1 MKIQKTHTLLV
12 PALGKTEVVIR
23 ALSYEEDAELVEL
36 ATKKDAD
43 KKPIKDENG
52 EVIINAE
59 KLLELRSFKMTGIDE
74 KDFFDLSQPDIT
86 TIQNWNHIF
95 TTQDSVSVASLLGFK
110 VGKKP
115 WTVGDDMN
123 PLLLQPLDNRDSYA
137 LKYPTG
143 RLTKAMDAQKTD
155 DERTFTITAGCTDLK
170 HDQIYQLTTPDWIYL
185 QNRLTDFLS
194 RPADYFRQPTSSE

>member
-12 PALGKTEVVIR
+12 PALGKTEIVIR
-23 ALSYEEDAELVEL
+23 ALSYEEDAQLVEL
-36 ATKKDAD
+36 ATEKDD
-43 KKPIKDENG
+43 QGNPIKDEKG
-52 EVIINAE
+52 EVKINAE

-86 TIQNWNHIF
+86 TIEYWNHVF
-95 TTQDSVSVASLLGFK
+95 TTQDSVTVARLLELKIGDE
-110 VGKKP
+110 P
-115 WTVGDDMN
+115 WTVGNDMN
-123 PLLLQPLDNRDSYA
+123 PRLLQPLENCDSYA

-143 RLTKAMDAQKTD
+143 RLTKAMNAQKTD
-155 DERTFTITAGCTDLK
+155 DERTFTITAGCTDFK
-170 HDQIYQLTTPDWIYL
+170 HDQIYQLTTPDWTYL